1 MNTRSTLA
9 LFLAGAACLLL
20 AACQADEEAITETT
34 FRSLVKLVPSDP
46 ADADG
51 FGMSMDVEAG
61 CALVGSPGE
70 DADGSNRGA
79 AYLFLQN
86 QGGLDGW
93 GQVKKLVASAPED
106 GQIFGVSVALSGNC
120 AVVGA
125 PGDNGTGTDQGAVYV
140 FYKDQGGVDNWGQVT
155 KIRAADAADD
165 DGFGYAVALEGDTLV
180 VGSDGEDG
188 SGTDRGAVY
197 VFYRDRGGA
206 DNWGQVAKLTAGDPQ
221 DVDQFGFA
229 VALSGDVIVVGAPG
243 DDGNGIA
250 RGSAYVFSRDLGG
263 ADAWGQLKKIGASD
277 AADDVWFGTSVALDG
292 TVAVVGAAWDDANGT
307 NRGAA
312 YIFARGQG
320 GADNWGELK
329 KLTASDGGNSD
340 LFGYA
345 VAVDGSF
352 IVVGAAWND
361 GGGSERG
368 QAYVFFRDEGGT
380 DNWGELQRLRAGDGA
395 NEDHFGFAV
404 RVDGLTI
411 LAGATGEDGEGVD
424 RGAAYMFRK
433 VD

>member
-1 MNTRSTLA
+1 MRVKTTLA
-9 LFLAGAACLLL
+9 VILAGAVCLLM
-20 AACQADEEAITETT
+20 AACQANEDVVPETA
-34 FRSLVKLVPSDP
+34 FRSLLKLVPSDP
-46 ADADG
+46 ADDDG
-51 FGMSMDVEAG
+51 FGMSMDIEAG
-61 CALVGSPGE
+61 YALVGSPGE

-79 AYLFLQN
+79 AYLFLQS

-106 GQIFGVSVALSGNC
+106 GEIFGVSVALSGNY

-125 PGDNGTGTDQGAVYV
+125 PGDDGTGTDQGAAYV
-140 FYKDQGGVDNWGQVT
+140 FYKDQGGIDNWGQVT

-197 VFYRDRGGA
+197 VFYRDQGGA

-221 DVDQFGFA
+221 DIDQFGFA

-243 DDGNGIA
+243 DDGTGIA

-345 VAVDGSF
+345 VAVDGSY

-368 QAYVFFRDEGGT
+368 QAYVFSRDEGGT